1 MRTNLIQS
9 YLNNNTNVAQQYN
22 SDTTKKNFDVHQEL
36 SNRTFIKPL
45 PSNGHLVNNTLFD
58 MPSELFKDL
67 KYNVKALNKSIKGKA
82 NDHELGT
89 LNDFGM
95 KLGGL
100 GIATYLY
107 SRKLTPLSKT
117 MEFVGLASFFAA
129 MDIWPKLALQLP
141 AYLVHGFNIRQKYRD
156 NYGTKKPVF
165 LDHQFI
171 PWDLYSDEKINK
183 IGDRMRVPKDMKNR
197 RDFIQE
203 KMRKIALQNNTM
215 WMLTSGFATPI
226 MSALICDALQKPIAN
241 YQDKRLNKK
250 ADAIL
255 TNFHNE
261 IDAYDF
267 TEKTKSFET
276 LLESNKDRAITPD
289 LFKEISKNLSVGL
302 DTITARALETDLRRT
317 ILTEGSDIS
326 ASTFDKVGAA
336 LKDVLKSLPEKEV
349 NAIIPSANEIIDK
362 LEISPDKKNALKSGE
377 AIKGVTEYSDY
388 VKAILNATDEKIENF
403 ATQNPDN
410 KNIKKIKFTF
420 KELMN
425 TTDNTGISKISAI
438 FKSRPASV
446 LTEESIKRLKKV
458 HQVINNYNAKQMVL
472 NRYTYMK
479 AAQAPETSLANSWN
493 GVLTDDVL
501 KVFGVTD
508 KEIKA
513 TRMDSKLVEELMR
526 GKFEDIVSDKTKY
539 ETVVKKLVDKLTVLD
554 SRTQFA
560 EFDKYS
566 EKTDNAYRDCV
577 DKTFDPTAK
586 ALRENGM
593 EATARRL
600 KGYDVPG
607 QVDSHCLK
615 DLQMSFVQ
623 DRVRGVRSSFYRIL
637 NTLDMFKRIS
647 DRENIGSIKGYTYKL
662 GGKDEYVKFSREAQ
676 EEMAEMT
683 KQLLMGGKS
692 SDYAVK
698 FFFLRNPELNP
709 TNLTPEQREKYFTDI
724 ETKGGKVLNE
734 FFGNV
739 DIKKLADNP
748 HDRNF
753 YDSAMKLMYGENL
766 SNDTYNLI
774 KDSNFINNFIK
785 YRNESLSYFGGDKY
799 FVKPNHLVNEAKNES
814 TTEFRFQ
821 LLGSSV
827 NDMFTKLFSSKYNS
841 KKWLNMFGGLGAA
854 VLGITLVS
862 QFFMGRMSSD
872 KLQKENK

>member
-9 YLNNNTNVAQQYN
+9 YLNNNTKAAQQYN
-22 SDTTKKNFDVHQEL
+22 SDNTKKNFDVHHEL

-58 MPSELFKDL
+58 MPSELFKDV
-67 KYNVKALNKSIKGKA
+67 KYNIKALNKSIKGKA

-89 LNDFGM
+89 LNDLGM

-107 SRKLTPLSKT
+107 ARKVTPLSKV

-141 AYLVHGFNIRQKYRD
+141 AYLVHGFDIRQKYRD

-241 YQDKRLNKK
+241 YQDKKLNKK

-267 TEKTKSFET
+267 SEKAKSFET
-276 LLESNKDRAITPD
+276 LLEKNKGLTITPD
-289 LFKEISKNLSVGL
+289 LFKDIAKNLSVGL

-317 ILTEGSDIS
+317 ILTEGSDIN

-336 LKDVLKSLPEKEV
+336 LKDMLKTLPAEEV
-349 NAIIPSANEIIDK
+349 ESIIPSANEIIDK

-377 AIKGVTEYSDY
+377 SLKGITDFSDY
-388 VKAILNATDEKIENF
+388 VKAILNATDEKIGNF
-403 ATQNPDN
+403 KTQHPDN
-410 KNIKKIKFTF
+410 KNIKAIEFTF
-420 KELMN
+420 NKLMYS
-425 TTDNTGISKISAI
+425 TDNTGVSKISTI
-438 FKSRPASV
+438 FKLRPASV
-446 LTEESIKRLKKV
+446 LTEESIKKLKNV
-458 HQVINNYNAKQMVL
+458 HEAINTFNAKQMVL
-472 NRYTYMK
+472 NRYTYLK
-479 AAQAPETSLANSWN
+479 SAQAPETSLANSWN

-513 TRMDSKLVEELMR
+513 TRMDSKLVQELMR
-526 GKFEDIVSDKTKY
+526 SKFEDIVADKTKY
-539 ETVVKKLVDKLTVLD
+539 EDVVKKLVDKLSILE

-560 EFDKYS
+560 EFEKYS
-566 EKTDNAYRDCV
+566 EKTDNAFRDCV
-577 DKTFDPTAK
+577 DKTFDPAAK
-586 ALRENGM
+586 ELRENGM
-593 EATARRL
+593 ESTARRL

-607 QVDSHCLK
+607 NVDTHCLK

-623 DRVRGVRSSFYRIL
+623 DRVRGVRSSFYRLL

-647 DRENIGSIKGYTYKL
+647 DKENIAAIKGYTYQVD
-662 GGKDEYVKFSREAQ
+662 GKDQYVKFSREAQ

-683 KQLLMGGKS
+683 KQLLMEGRS

-709 TNLTPEQREKYFTDI
+709 TDLTPEQRKKYFTDI
-724 ETKGGKVLNE
+724 ETKGGRILNE
-734 FFGNV
+734 FFGNT
-739 DIKKLADNP
+739 DITKLADNP

-753 YDSAMKLMYGENL
+753 YDSAMRLMYGENL

-774 KDSNFINNFIK
+774 KDSNFFNNFVK

-799 FVKPNHLVNEAKNES
+799 FVKPNHRIGDASS

-821 LLGSSV
+821 LLGNSV
-827 NDMFTKLFSSKYNS
+827 DDMFTKLFSSKYNS

-854 VLGITLVS
+854 VLGITLIS

-872 KLQKENK
+872 KIHKENK